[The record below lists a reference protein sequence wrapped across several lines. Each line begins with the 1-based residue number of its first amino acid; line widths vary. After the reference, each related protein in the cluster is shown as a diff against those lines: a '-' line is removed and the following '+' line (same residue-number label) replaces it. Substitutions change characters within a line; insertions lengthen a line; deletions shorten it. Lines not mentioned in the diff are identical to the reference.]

1 MLTVFL
7 SAVLF
12 VGLCVLGL
20 GVNIFF
26 RKDGKFPETDISRNR
41 KMRELGI
48 QCPKEE
54 EMERLAGGRKRSPAC
69 TGEYSD
75 ACSGCAFYDIERK

>member
-1 MLTVFL
+1 MFTVFL
-7 SAVLF
+7 AALLF

-26 RKDGKFPETDISRNR
+26 RKGGKFPQTDIGGNDA
-41 KMRELGI
+41 MRRLGI
-48 QCPKEE
+48 KCPREE
-54 EMERLAGGRKRSPAC
+54 EMERLSGGKRSASC

-75 ACSGCAFYDIERK
+75 ACSGCAFYDLEKR